1 LLISIV
7 GIRRYLEIMGLRLGG
22 CCSAN
27 DGTSLPV
34 AVQAGAG
41 VAVSA
46 VPAATERVL
55 WGVVRG
61 L

>member
-1 LLISIV
+1 
-7 GIRRYLEIMGLRLGG
+7 MGLRLGG